1 MQPALTKFLDST
13 SSMRALLTGYKPEE
27 QTLDTATRSMGPRR
41 RANTRIIDYSRTGP
55 FYTQIGVRVIAEQ
68 ELPILRTHY
77 VHRYLH
83 ATKGWREYHGGPL
96 FHLPSS
102 RADAGGR
109 QIGKRSTWRPNRA
122 ERAAGNVPR
131 LNTVVQQ
138 GLDQDYAAGKP
149 VELARYRNKRGDWRL
164 GFKLVATPYVSAAAI

>member
-1 MQPALTKFLDST
+1 MQSALTKFLDQT
-13 SSMRALLTGYKPEE
+13 TSMRALLTGFQPEE
-27 QTLDTATRSMGPRR
+27 QALDTATRSMGPRR
-41 RANTRIIDYSRTGP
+41 RTNTRIIDYSRTGP
-55 FYTQIGVRVIAEQ
+55 FYTQTGTRVIAGQ

-102 RADAGGR
+102 RVDAGR
-109 QIGKRSTWRPNRA
+109 QIGKRSTWQPNRA

-131 LNTVVQQ
+131 LNTVQQ
-138 GLDQDYAAGKP
+138 EPGVEYSAGKP
-149 VELARYRNKRGDWRL
+149 VELARYRNKRGDLRL